1 MTGIGGAS
9 RPLPERGQERP
20 RLSHR
25 PSPAPP
31 QVRCL
36 SCRRAGAACSFARA
50 ASTCNYNGLFGDFF
64 DQPKVADAVWD
75 LFRDVFGIQ
84 KTSVRVVIGVA
95 SLPLGGADRTRCHLR
110 SRRVAIFSAT
120 FRCLPTSK
128 RANGHTHVQSKGV
141 TTMGRLTDK
150 NILITGGNSG
160 IGLAA
165 AQEFDREGA
174 RVAICGLN
182 EGALQAAK
190 EALGPRRLAGRADVR
205 NLPDLDT

>member
-9 RPLPERGQERP
+9 RPLPEREQERP
-20 RLSHR
+20 RLSER
-25 PSPAPP
+25 LSPAPP

-50 ASTCNYNGLFGDFF
+50 ASTCNYNGPFGDFF

-95 SLPLGGADRTRCHLR
+95 SLPLGVPIGLDVIFE
-110 SRRVAIFSAT
+110 VAEQQVFSAT

-128 RANGHTHVQSKGV
+128 
-141 TTMGRLTDK
+141 
-150 NILITGGNSG
+150 
-160 IGLAA
+160 
-165 AQEFDREGA
+165 
-174 RVAICGLN
+174 
-182 EGALQAAK
+182 
-190 EALGPRRLAGRADVR
+190 
-205 NLPDLDT
+205 